1 MKNENVSDQC
11 PPNLANRRQRIIKN
25 NTQYFLNIS
34 TVRYKSVYTRIVE
47 IRLKK
52 HKNILSVVRENIC
65 S

>member
-52 HKNILSVVRENIC
+52 TQKHIKC
-65 S
+65 SAGKHL

>member
-52 HKNILSVVRENIC
+52 HKKI
-65 S
+65 